1 MRRATGVDLDAAAL
15 LFDQYRQFYGQPSDL
30 DRARAFLADRM
41 ANEESVILLATDGE
55 ETCGAA
61 SGFAQL
67 FPSFTSV
74 STGRIWILNDLF
86 VASSARGRGVAR
98 ALMESVRRHAERTNA
113 VRVELTTRFDNV
125 AARRLYERVGYER
138 DREFMTYRRAP

>member
-1 MRRATGVDLDAAAL
+1 MRQATGVDLDAAAL

-30 DRARAFLADRM
+30 DRARAFLAERM
-41 ANEESVILLATDGE
+41 ANEESVILLATDAE
-55 ETCGAA
+55 EIGGAA

-86 VASSARGRGVAR
+86 VAPSARGRGVAR